1 MKKCMSLA
9 VPAIAASLY
18 GQSVNAGDLYTAT
31 PVFATPPGVV
41 YNSGAYVGLGIGG
54 QFDNQN
60 IQALTSPLI
69 TDLTK
74 AVGNTAFKGNVYGGY
89 DYVWSSTL
97 PAVIGAWAEG
107 NLYSGDMNVM
117 GLKVAAKNGFAVG
130 GRLGYYIG
138 PVFMP
143 YITGGYTQSNYSVN
157 TTGSNL
163 DNLSGATLGFGA
175 ELALFQNIWLKA
187 EYRHDWYNNARLAAA
202 TEIMPELKDQLD
214 ANQVLLGI
222 HYKFGGP
229 VVPLSVK
236 DNYAP
241 YK

>member
-1 MKKCMSLA
+1 MKKCMLLA
-9 VPAIAASLY
+9 VPLFAASLH
-18 GQSVNAGDLYTAT
+18 SVKAGDLYTSA
-31 PVFATPPGVV
+31 PMFATAPGVV
-41 YNSGAYVGLGIGG
+41 YNSGAYIGMGIGG

-69 TDLTK
+69 TDVTK
-74 AVGNTAFKGNVYGGY
+74 AVGNTAFKGNLYGGY
-89 DYVWSSTL
+89 DYVWSSNV
-97 PAVIGAWAEG
+97 PAVIGAWTEG
-107 NLYSGDMNVM
+107 NLYTGDMNIM
-117 GLKVAAKNGFAVG
+117 GLKVAAKDGFAVG

-143 YITGGYTQSNYSVN
+143 YITGGYTYTNYSTN
-157 TTGSNL
+157 TCGSALNNL
-163 DNLSGATLGFGA
+163 NGVTLGFGA

-187 EYRHDWYNNARLAAA
+187 EYRHDWYDNAQLEAA
-202 TEIMPELKDQLD
+202 TKENAALRDQIN
-214 ANQVLLGI
+214 ANQIIFGI